1 MRTRR
6 VSPHLAAPALRR
18 RLQNATI
25 PYLVR
30 LNLFALGFQYIQI
43 TGEVASR
50 EEAPI
55 VVCNHQARLQHQR
68 AVSLAAHAQ
77 RHLRVAGLSG
87 HLALP
92 VALPA
97 GRRVC
102 G

>member
-6 VSPHLAAPALRR
+6 VSPHQAAAALRR

-55 VVCNHQARLQHQR
+55 VVCNHQARVQHEH
-68 AVSLAAHAQ
+68 AVCLAAQAHHQ
-77 RHLRVAGLSG
+77 SRVAGLSG

-92 VALPA
+92 VALPP
-97 GRRVC
+97 GWRVGC
-102 G
+102 